1 MEDSPPQGTFLAWKK
16 EAGNDKLITYVIER
30 GDTLIA
36 IASKY
41 HISFENLKKFNGLR
55 SDTILIGQVLKIPA
69 S

>member
-16 EAGNDKLITYVIER
+16 EAENDKLITYVIEP
-30 GDTLIA
+30 GDSLIA
-36 IASKY
+36 IANKY

-55 SDTILIGQVLKIPA
+55 SNTILIGQVLKIPA